1 MLPPGPYSAWPPA
14 YRRCVLPRS
23 RMHSLRQGTQ
33 RLSGPRLRSFVR
45 DSPQRRTNPHT
56 RDAGDLLV
64 LVLRALFL
72 LVQRLEHPVPEE
84 RVVDELDARVRNSR
98 NSSQLVEVA
107 AALVLPA
114 PGRFHS
120 LRVVGEVVRSAVLQ
134 RGNRALARGKARLER
149 LRDTRARRR
158 LSCAER
164 VTREQHAGAPRRP
177 CGEAHR
183 QPP

>member
-1 MLPPGPYSAWPPA
+1 MLPPGSYSARPPA

-33 RLSGPRLRSFVR
+33 RLD
-45 DSPQRRTNPHT
+45 DSE
-56 RDAGDLLV
+56 LLV

-72 LVQRLEHPVPEE
+72 LVQRLEHPVPEK

-98 NSSQLVEVA
+98 NSSQLVKVA

-120 LRVVGEVVRSAVLQ
+120 LRVV
-134 RGNRALARGKARLER
+134 
-149 LRDTRARRR
+149 
-158 LSCAER
+158 
-164 VTREQHAGAPRRP
+164 
-177 CGEAHR
+177 
-183 QPP
+183 